1 MTPEDVPAPITV
13 DSLFPW
19 LHAIAPPVEPVRT
32 LAPRHEA
39 ADRDARAQEGPEPL
53 RPAA

>member
-1 MTPEDVPAPITV
+1 MTPEDVPATITA
-13 DSLFPW
+13 DPLFPW

-32 LAPRHEA
+32 LASRPAGRTPAPA
-39 ADRDARAQEGPEPL
+39 ARETEPL

>member
-1 MTPEDVPAPITV
+1 MTPEDVSPDIVTA

-19 LHAIAPPVEPVRT
+19 LHAIAPPAEPVRR
-32 LAPRHEA
+32 LPEAPRAERPQA
-39 ADRDARAQEGPEPL
+39 EQPL

>member
-1 MTPEDVPAPITV
+1 MTPEDLPAAITA

-19 LHAIAPPVEPVRT
+19 LHAIAPPVEPVRA
-32 LAPRHEA
+32 LAPHADAAAGHER
-39 ADRDARAQEGPEPL
+39 ADERPEPL

>member
-1 MTPEDVPAPITV
+1 MTPEDVPATITA

-19 LHAIAPPVEPVRT
+19 LHAMAAPVEPVRT
-32 LAPRHEA
+32 LAPRTKATDGKRPLPAES
-39 ADRDARAQEGPEPL
+39 EPL

>member
-1 MTPEDVPAPITV
+1 MTPADVPAAITA

-32 LAPRHEA
+32 LSPRAEA
-39 ADRDARAQEGPEPL
+39 ADCEAPRAAEPEPL

>member
-1 MTPEDVPAPITV
+1 MTPEDVAATITA

-19 LHAIAPPVEPVRT
+19 LHLIAPPVEPVRP
-32 LAPRHEA
+32 LAPPSG
-39 ADRDARAQEGPEPL
+39 DARAHERPEPL